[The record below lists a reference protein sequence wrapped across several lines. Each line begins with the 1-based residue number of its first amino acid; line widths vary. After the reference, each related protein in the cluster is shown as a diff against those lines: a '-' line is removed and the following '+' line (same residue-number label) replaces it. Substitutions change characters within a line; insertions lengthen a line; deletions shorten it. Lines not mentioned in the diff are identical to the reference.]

1 MCQMPDAM
9 KPKGDYKD
17 IPLQIKF
24 EGAEI
29 WLTRAKQENGYS
41 KEISNLDLD
50 DNKED
55 PLPLVSI
62 MTYKN
67 VQGGMPLQITETG
80 AKFTVN
86 KAHKLFV
93 IYYHKVRQ
101 QLVDNKVVDSLWKR
115 SDPLILDG
123 TILMHN
129 HIFINFSFDPAQL
142 KQSVE
147 IANEF
152 DLLVIIDGVD
162 TKINAC
168 LIVANFSS
176 HHYFKEDNFSLNESN
191 HVRQYCLY
199 HIPGAFGAYFD
210 SSSTLDDIIVIKV

>member
-1 MCQMPDAM
+1 MANSS
-9 KPKGDYKD
+9 K
-17 IPLQIKF
+17 
-24 EGAEI
+24 
-29 WLTRAKQENGYS
+29 TENGYS

-129 HIFINFSFDPAQL
+129 HIFINFSFDPGESISHSIMFKGMIYIL
-142 KQSVE
+142 IYHVTCRLNC
-147 IANEF
+147 I
-152 DLLVIIDGVD
+152 LVYLF
-162 TKINAC
+162 
-168 LIVANFSS
+168 LIV
-176 HHYFKEDNFSLNESN
+176 L
-191 HVRQYCLY
+191 Q
-199 HIPGAFGAYFD
+199 
-210 SSSTLDDIIVIKV
+210 KVENC

>member
-1 MCQMPDAM
+1 MD
-9 KPKGDYKD
+9 K
-17 IPLQIKF
+17 LV
-24 EGAEI
+24 
-29 WLTRAKQENGYS
+29 
-41 KEISNLDLD
+41 NLGCHDHFQNNLSR
-50 DNKED
+50 
-55 PLPLVSI
+55 L
-62 MTYKN
+62 
-67 VQGGMPLQITETG
+67 
-80 AKFTVN
+80 
-86 KAHKLFV
+86 
-93 IYYHKVRQ
+93 YY
-101 QLVDNKVVDSLWKR
+101 W
-115 SDPLILDG
+115 
-123 TILMHN
+123 
-129 HIFINFSFDPAQL
+129 NFLAQL